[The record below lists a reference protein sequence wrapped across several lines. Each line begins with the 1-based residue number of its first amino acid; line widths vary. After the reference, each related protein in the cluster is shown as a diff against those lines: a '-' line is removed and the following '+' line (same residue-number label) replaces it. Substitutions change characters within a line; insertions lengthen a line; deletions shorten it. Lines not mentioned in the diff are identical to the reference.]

1 MRTVSLGGKNR
12 VGSGSKI
19 TTQLKEF
26 ERSTFDVGNSL
37 KTTVSAGTIVP
48 VWTDIALP
56 GTTHDIKIYLDIMT
70 GPTIGPA
77 FISMKAQADAYAIPL
92 RLYQAQL
99 HNNTNGIGNRME
111 TIKLPQVRVK
121 VPNPIESDYTNP
133 LLDMDNYQINPSHI
147 LSYANDFR
155 GAGVY
160 PQPVGEGVAIVA
172 RDINAVP
179 YIGYY
184 DICKTYYCNKQEGIG
199 YIIHSVPLTANITG
213 AGAFYRGYTIVPPFG
228 ISPSPTTITINQQ
241 TIKARPTGTGSV
253 GAFLTPESE
262 IHFLT
267 EGQLDFYNPNRISI
281 WIAKYIVGQTEAED
295 LDWELV
301 NITEMFEEIT
311 QTGDGINGVETIE
324 TIGKKPSTRFQ
335 AYQGWIIDSGYID
348 IGQED
353 EVTPQLKEFPLSDID
368 DLRIDI
374 LSKIKET
381 NPYIIEFDD
390 NDSDIPDTSVFKLP
404 LSYTLASDGRINVT
418 STKQDQDG
426 LCVGTYQSDIFNNWL
441 DAEEIGLADTVSAI
455 KVQQNEQGQD
465 IIYVNEISLKTK
477 VWEMMNA
484 IQTNGGGLLD
494 YYDAVYDHEVWMG
507 VYSPVYCGGISK
519 ELVFQQI
526 ISNAASGDEPL
537 GTLAGR
543 GVLKEGAHGGTLTI
557 KTDEPS
563 MIMIMFKLTPRLD
576 YSQGN
581 AWWNNL
587 KTMRDL
593 HNPYMDRIGFQNLI
607 TDKMAWWDT
616 GLTGDVTNTTQIFRS
631 AGKQTAWLDYQT
643 SYNRVK
649 GNFAKRFNQQYMVN
663 PRNYT
668 PEFSTKV
675 PRIKDLTTYIDPTN
689 TNYIF
694 ADVSLSAQNFWLEV
708 DVDAKARR
716 KMSSKT
722 QPII

>member
-1 MRTVSLGGKNR
+1 MRTVALGGKGR
-12 VGSGSKI
+12 VGSGAKI

-37 KTTVSAGTIVP
+37 KTTISAGTIVP
-48 VWTDIALP
+48 VWNDIALP
-56 GTTHDIKIYLDIMT
+56 GTTHDIKIYLDMMT

-77 FISMKAQADAYAIPL
+77 FISFKAQADAYAIPI

-99 HNNTNGIGNRME
+99 HNNTNGIGNKME
-111 TIKLPQVRVK
+111 NVKLPQIRVH
-121 VPNPIESDYTNP
+121 VPNPQPEEYTNA
-133 LLDMDNYQINPSHI
+133 LLDLDNYQINPSHV
-147 LSYANDFR
+147 LSYTNDFR
-155 GAGVY
+155 GAGVK
-160 PQPVGEGVAIVA
+160 EGNTVIVT
-172 RDINAVP
+172 RDICAIP
-179 YIGYY
+179 YLGYY

-199 YIIHSVPLTANITG
+199 YIIHSEPMTANIVVQLANYYGNTVTPPVTVENPQSAQIEVG
-213 AGAFYRGYTIVPPFG
+213 VKETPPTLDDSSLIAFITD
-228 ISPSPTTITINQQ
+228 ISTMNFDT
-241 TIKARPTGTGSV
+241 TGSIGGYNPARIV
-253 GAFLTPESE
+253 IWMCKYSPAMEDKDAEWQATP
-262 IHFLT
+262 LT
-267 EGQLDFYNPNRISI
+267 EI
-281 WIAKYIVGQTEAED
+281 
-295 LDWELV
+295 
-301 NITEMFEEIT
+301 FESIT
-311 QTGDGINGVETIE
+311 QFDKFNNGTTFTTEGAKPKKKYTDYKWWIIGNMYVETGE
-324 TIGKKPSTRFQ
+324 ES
-335 AYQGWIIDSGYID
+335 
-348 IGQED
+348 
-353 EVTPQLKEFPLSDID
+353 EVTPRLREFPLSDVD
-368 DLRIDI
+368 DMRIDI
-374 LSKIKET
+374 LSKIKDT
-381 NPYIIEFDD
+381 SPYMIEFNDA
-390 NDSDIPDTSVFKLP
+390 DSDIPDTSVYKLP
-404 LSYTLASDGRINVT
+404 LSYTKKTDQSINST
-418 STKQDQDG
+418 STRQDQDG

-441 DAEEIGLADTVSAI
+441 DAEEIGLADKVSAI
-455 KVQQNEQGQD
+455 KVQQNEEGED
-465 IIYVNEISLKTK
+465 VIYVNEISLKTK

-484 IQTNGGGLLD
+484 ITTSGGGLLD

-526 ISNAASGDEPL
+526 ISNSASGDEPL

-543 GVLKEGAHGGTLTI
+543 GVLKEGANGGTLTI

-563 MIMIMFKLTPRLD
+563 FIMIVFKLTPRLD

-616 GLTGDVTNTTQIFRS
+616 QITGEFDAPIPVFKS

-668 PEFSTKV
+668 PDLSGATPK
-675 PRIKDLTTYIDPTN
+675 IKDLTTYIDPTN

-708 DVDAKARR
+708 DIDAKARR

-722 QPII
+722 QPIQ

>member
-1 MRTVSLGGKNR
+1 MRTVALGGKGR
-12 VGSGSKI
+12 VGSGAKI

-26 ERSTFDVGNSL
+26 ERSTFDVGNSIQ
-37 KTTVSAGTIVP
+37 TTVSAGTIVP
-48 VWTDIALP
+48 VWNDIALP
-56 GTTHDIKIYLDIMT
+56 GTTHDIKIYMDMMT

-77 FISMKAQADAYAIPL
+77 FVSFKCQADAYSIPI

-99 HNNTNGIGNRME
+99 HNNKNGIGNKME
-111 TIKLPQVRVK
+111 TVKLPQIRVHA
-121 VPNPIESDYTNP
+121 PNPKPEDYTNE
-133 LLDMDNYQINPSHI
+133 LLDLDNYQINPSHV
-147 LSYANDFR
+147 LSYTNDFR
-155 GAGVY
+155 GVGVK
-160 PQPVGEGVAIVA
+160 EGNTVIVT
-172 RDINAVP
+172 RDINAIP
-179 YIGYY
+179 YLGYY
-184 DICKTYYCNKQEGIG
+184 DICKTFYCNKQEGVG
-199 YIIHSVPLTANITG
+199 YIIHSEPITADAEIILANYFGNTVTPPTTVEPEQNAPIETGEMDTPPTLADSSFVAYITDASTMNIDISGTL
-213 AGAFYRGYTIVPPFG
+213 GAF
-228 ISPSPTTITINQQ
+228 
-241 TIKARPTGTGSV
+241 
-253 GAFLTPESE
+253 
-262 IHFLT
+262 
-267 EGQLDFYNPNRISI
+267 DPNRIGLWMCKYSPTLDEDEAI
-281 WIAKYIVGQTEAED
+281 WESVRFRD
-295 LDWELV
+295 L
-301 NITEMFEEIT
+301 FESIT
-311 QTGDGINGVETIE
+311 QKDKFNTGTVWTTNGSKPLKKFTDYKYW
-324 TIGKKPSTRFQ
+324 TIGKVWFDT
-335 AYQGWIIDSGYID
+335 GE
-348 IGQED
+348 ED
-353 EVTPQLKEFPLSDID
+353 EVTPRLKEFPLSDID
-368 DLRIDI
+368 DMRIDI

-381 NPYIIEFDD
+381 APYTIEFNDV
-390 NDSDIPDTSVFKLP
+390 DSDIPDTSVYKLP
-404 LSYTLASDGRINVT
+404 LSYTKKSDGSINST
-418 STKQDQDG
+418 STRQDQDG

-455 KVQQNEQGQD
+455 KVETITPETGAPYQG
-465 IIYVNEISLKTK
+465 IYVNEISLKTK

-484 IQTNGGGLLD
+484 ITTSGGGLLD

-526 ISNAASGDEPL
+526 ISNAQSGDEPL

-543 GVLKEGAHGGTLTI
+543 GVLKDGANGGTLTI

-563 MIMIMFKLTPRLD
+563 FIMIVFKLTPRLS

-616 GLTGDVTNTTQIFRS
+616 QITGSFEAPIPVFKS

-649 GNFAKRFNQQYMVN
+649 GNFAKRFSQQYMVN

-668 PEFSTKV
+668 PDLSGTTPK
-675 PRIKDLTTYIDPTN
+675 IKDLTTYIDPTN

-708 DVDAKARR
+708 DIDAKARR

-722 QPII
+722 QPIQ